1 MGLVFK
7 LIMEIDII
15 IKFFYNNFE
24 IEIIF
29 KTNLKDEFL
38 WRMIQSLSH

>member
-38 WRMIQSLSH
+38 WRMIQ

>member
-1 MGLVFK
+1 MMGLVFK

-38 WRMIQSLSH
+38 WRMIQ